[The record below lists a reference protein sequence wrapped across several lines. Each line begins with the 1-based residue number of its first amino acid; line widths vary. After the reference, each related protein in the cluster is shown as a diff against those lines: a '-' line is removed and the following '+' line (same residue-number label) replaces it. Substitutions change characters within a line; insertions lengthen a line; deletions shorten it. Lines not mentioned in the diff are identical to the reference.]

1 MGLYKVTTLL
11 QFKHVYFIEGKEL
24 SHALDEVTMRES
36 GNDAD
41 YFEEAQQ
48 QYLGETIID
57 GEEVSHDDFHKFL
70 DRAKEEKDLMVSH
83 WLGDKLI
90 HKIPY
95 ESSKNTM
102 QGEQP
107 ENTTVTIS
115 VYDGE
120 ENMGFEGTVTF
131 TPDVGR
137 EVFKQM
143 GTSLILGRPDIGKPD
158 IRESSRYDR
167 WTRTG
172 RGY

>member
-41 YFEEAQQ
+41 FFEEAQQ

-57 GEEVSHDDFHKFL
+57 GEEVTRDDFRKFL
-70 DRAKEEKDLMVSH
+70 DRAKEKDLMVSH
-83 WLGDKLI
+83 WLGEKLI
-90 HKIPY
+90 HNIPY
-95 ESSKNTM
+95 ANDVM
-102 QGEQP
+102 QETQT
-107 ENTTVTIS
+107 ENTEVTIS
-115 VYDGE
+115 VYDDD
-120 ENMGFEGTVTF
+120 NMGFEGTVTF
-131 TPDVGR
+131 TEDVGR

-158 IRESSRYDR
+158 IREASRYDR
-167 WTRTG
+167 WTRVG